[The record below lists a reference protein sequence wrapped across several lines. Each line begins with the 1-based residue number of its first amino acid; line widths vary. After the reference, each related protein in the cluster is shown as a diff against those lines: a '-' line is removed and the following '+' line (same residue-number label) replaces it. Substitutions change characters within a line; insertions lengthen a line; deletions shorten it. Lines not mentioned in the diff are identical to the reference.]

1 MTIQEALRFF
11 ETLKERSSKKAE
23 ITVYDRFIN
32 ILNAL
37 TERGLSPDDLR
48 AVENK
53 LDELDLEKPG
63 KGAKQHKKALH
74 TFENFV
80 HTTLSLVTKSFYTTR
95 GIALGMVFGM
105 LAGIV
110 IFGAMPRSMG
120 ISMGLPFGLIL
131 GLVIGRNLDH
141 RASLEGRVI

>member
-11 ETLKERSSKKAE
+11 ENLKERSNKKAE
-23 ITVYDRFIN
+23 ITIYDRFIN
-32 ILNAL
+32 MLIAL
-37 TERGLSPDDLR
+37 TKRGLSPDDLR

-63 KGAKQHKKALH
+63 KGIKQYKKALH
-74 TFENFV
+74 TFENFLR
-80 HTTLSLVTKSFYTTR
+80 TTLSLVTKSFYTTR
-95 GIALGMVFGM
+95 GIALGTVFGM

-120 ISMGLPFGLIL
+120 ISIGLPFGLIL
-131 GLVIGRNLDH
+131 GLVIGRNLDQK
-141 RASLEGRVI
+141 ASMEGRVL